1 MKIVVNGATRA
12 LETGVT
18 LADVVAAARG
28 DALGKGVA
36 AALNGEVVTRSEWPL
51 TSLSDGD
58 RVEVL
63 TASQGG

>member
-12 LETGVT
+12 LEPGVT
-18 LADVVAAARG
+18 VADVVAGVRG
-28 DALGKGVA
+28 DASGKGVA

-51 TSLSDGD
+51 TSLADGD

>member
-12 LETGVT
+12 LDPGVT
-18 LADVVAAARG
+18 IADVVAGARR
-28 DALGKGVA
+28 DVSGKGVA
-36 AALNGEVVTRSEWPL
+36 AALNGEVVARSEWPP
-51 TSLSDGD
+51 TSLADGD

>member
-1 MKIVVNGATRA
+1 MKIFVNGATRA
-12 LETGVT
+12 LEPGAT
-18 LADVVAAARG
+18 LAEAVAGVRG
-28 DALGKGVA
+28 DASGKGVA
-36 AALNGEVVTRSEWPL
+36 AALNGEVVTRLEWPR

>member
-12 LETGVT
+12 LDPGVT
-18 LADVVAAARG
+18 IADVVAGARG
-28 DALGKGVA
+28 DVSGKGVA
-36 AALNGEVVTRSEWPL
+36 AALNGEVVARSEWPR
-51 TSLSDGD
+51 TSLADGD